1 MNMLKIAALAAMLAA
16 MTTGVSAATTVT
28 VAPEECQAL
37 MVKADVNGD
46 GSLAAEEAA
55 PFAKA
60 ISDSEAKPANEG
72 LLTAEE
78 FMGFCQQGLFSEI
91 AMQ

>member
-1 MNMLKIAALAAMLAA
+1 MNMLKIAALAALLAA
-16 MTTGVSAATTVT
+16 TSTGVSAATTT
-28 VAPEECQAL
+28 MAPEECKAI
-37 MVKADVNGD
+37 MVKADMNGD

-60 ISDSEAKPANEG
+60 ISGSEVKPANEG
-72 LLTAEE
+72 LMTAEE
-78 FMGFCQQGLFSEI
+78 FMGFCQQGLFADI